1 MYERKHKRGILH
13 QFLVLLPLNALYGTN
28 YVQQGAIGLGLEAQR
43 AARWLLQ
50 CILDFDK
57 KHREKTKPNQHE
69 TSII

>member
-1 MYERKHKRGILH
+1 MKYT
-13 QFLVLLPLNALYGTN
+13 LYTRISTQ
-28 YVQQGAIGLGLEAQR
+28 QQGAIGLGLEAQR